1 MDARGPITPK
11 QGPSLRPHPAAG
23 TNKARIMSWTHQDQ
37 GRLDHLR
44 AKELNGTLVSSED
57 EELTALMA
65 RVEAEEAAV
74 LAPAMA
80 RLKAEAADVKQQ
92 LSALQSG
99 NEELAKRVAQQE
111 SLAADARR
119 FLAELD

>member
-1 MDARGPITPK
+1 MT
-11 QGPSLRPHPAAG
+11 
-23 TNKARIMSWTHQDQ
+23 WTHQDQ
-37 GRLDHLR
+37 RRLDHLR
-44 AKELNGTLVSSED
+44 AKELGGTLVGPED
-57 EELTALMA
+57 EELAALMA

-80 RLKAEAADVKQQ
+80 RLQAEAADVAPAMDRLRAQVADVEQQ
-92 LSALQSG
+92 LSALQSR

-111 SLAADARR
+111 SLAADMRR

>member
-1 MDARGPITPK
+1 MT
-11 QGPSLRPHPAAG
+11 
-23 TNKARIMSWTHQDQ
+23 WTHQDQ

-44 AKELNGTLVSSED
+44 AKELGGTLVSPED
-57 EELTALMA
+57 EELAALMA

-80 RLKAEAADVKQQ
+80 RLRAEVADAEQQ

-99 NEELAKRVAQQE
+99 NEELAKLVAQQE
-111 SLAADARR
+111 SL
-119 FLAELD
+119 LAF